1 MMKITAIASIAS
13 AAALLAACGQGG
25 DSAQQNA
32 EEAVNATQD
41 MTSGVV
47 GQTSAA
53 TMGANTV
60 DGFVTN
66 LAVGN
71 MYELQSAEIAQAKST
86 NADVKALASM
96 IRTDHTKAGE
106 KLSAAVPTA
115 APNVAVPTT
124 LDQRRQGLIDN
135 LNAASPGDF
144 DKVYL
149 EQQVAAHNETLT
161 LLNGFSDNADAP
173 ALATLAR
180 ELIPTVTQ
188 HRDRAK
194 QLLDAMG

>member
-106 KLSAAVPTA
+106 KLSAAVPTS

>member
-32 EEAVNATQD
+32 EETVNATQD
-41 MTSGVV
+41 KTSGVV

-53 TMGANTV
+53 TMGTNTV
-60 DGFVTN
+60 EGFVTN

-71 MYELQSAEIAQAKST
+71 MYELQAAEIAQAKST
-86 NADVKALASM
+86 NADVKALAAM
-96 IRTDHTKAGE
+96 IRTDHTRAGE
-106 KLSAAVPTA
+106 KLSATAPTA

-135 LNAASPGDF
+135 LNAASAGDF

-173 ALATLAR
+173 TLAALAR
-180 ELIPTVTQ
+180 ELVPTVTQ
-188 HRDRAK
+188 HRDRAQ

>member
-1 MMKITAIASIAS
+1 MKTLAIAGIAS
-13 AAALLAACGQGG
+13 AALLAACGQG
-25 DSAQQNA
+25 DNAQQNA
-32 EEAVNATQD
+32 NEAVNATQD

-60 DGFVTN
+60 EGFVTN

-71 MYELQSAEIAQAKST
+71 MYELQAAEVAQSKSS
-86 NADVKALASM
+86 NAQVKELASM
-96 IRTDHTKAGE
+96 ITRDHTSAGD
-106 KLSAAVPTA
+106 KLKSTAPTA
-115 APNVAVPTT
+115 APNVAIPMQ
-124 LDQRRQGLIDN
+124 LDERRQGLIDN
-135 LNAASPGDF
+135 LNAASADDF

-161 LLNGFSDNADAP
+161 LLNGFSDNTDAP
-173 ALATLAR
+173 ALASLAR
-180 ELIPTVTQ
+180 ELVQPVTM

-194 QLLDAMG
+194 QLLDAMN